1 MYKCERLSK
10 KNFNQ
15 FLTMNKYRYT
25 FNELNADFL
34 EYYCNSNI
42 AERIFSK
49 KLVKLIKRDNEYIG
63 FIWYNKEDKNLYN
76 IKSMYIEDNHTAPIR
91 NFLFKFKKDTRF
103 VYECKSNDFN
113 YYILMNIGF
122 TKKQGTLELYKY
134 IENPYEDIEKGE
146 YCFESFRKGEQ
157 EDIRCKLQN
166 DIFKSNSRIPLT
178 VEDIIYDENQDYY
191 IEDCSVFLKYGEKY
205 IGYAQIIMDE
215 GHPTIVNF
223 GLISQYRG
231 KGFSKLLIK
240 KILNMG
246 LERGYKSIKIK
257 VSSDNVKAIN
267 LYEKV
272 GFKIFNEFYNWELL
286 ISKNL

>member
-1 MYKCERLSK
+1 MYKCENLSK

-15 FLTMNKYRYT
+15 LLIMNKYIYT
-25 FNELNADFL
+25 FNELNADLL
-34 EYYCNSNI
+34 EYYCNFNI
-42 AERIFSK
+42 AERIFLK
-49 KLVKLIKRDNEYIG
+49 KLVKLIKKDDKYIG
-63 FIWYNKEDKNLYN
+63 FIWYSKEDKNLYN
-76 IKSMYIEDNHTAPIR
+76 IKSMYIEDNHR
-91 NFLFKFKKDTRF
+91 NAIKKFLFKFKKDTRF

-113 YYILMNIGF
+113 YHILIDIGF

-134 IENPYEDIEKGE
+134 IEKSYEDIEKGE
-146 YCFESFRKGEQ
+146 CYFESFRKGEQ

-178 VEDIIYDENQDYY
+178 VEDIIYDEKQEYY
-191 IEDCSVFLKYGEKY
+191 IEDCSVFLKHGEKY

-215 GHPTIVNF
+215 ERPTIVNF

-231 KGFSKLLIK
+231 KGLSKLLIK
-240 KILNMG
+240 KILNMA
-246 LERGYKSIKIK
+246 LERGYKKIRIK
-257 VSSDNVKAIN
+257 VSSDNIKAIN

-286 ISKNL
+286 ISKKL